1 MYQYEVR
8 FTSVEDG
15 ENFAEW
21 YLANIYWLNE
31 SDQLNRAILSSR
43 TNIYQELMEDERVVQ
58 FNLHKKY

>member
-43 TNIYQELMEDERVVQ
+43 INIYQELMEDERVVQ

>member
-58 FNLHKKY
+58 CNLHKKY

>member
-21 YLANIYWLNE
+21 YLANLYWLNE
-31 SDQLNRAILSSR
+31 SNQCNRAILTSR
-43 TNIYQELMEDERVVQ
+43 TNIYQELMEDDRVVQ
-58 FNLHKKY
+58 FNWLKHN

>member
-21 YLANIYWLNE
+21 YITNLYWLND
-31 SDQLNRAILSSR
+31 SDPCNRAILTSR
-43 TNIYQELMEDERVVQ
+43 TNIYQELMEDDRVVQ
-58 FNLHKKY
+58 FNWLKHN

>member
-8 FTSVEDG
+8 FTSVSDG
-15 ENFAEW
+15 EDFAEW
-21 YLANIYWLNE
+21 HLANIYWLND

>member
-21 YLANIYWLNE
+21 HLANLYWLND

-43 TNIYQELMEDERVVQ
+43 TNIYQELMEDERVIQ
-58 FNLHKKY
+58 FNWLKKH

>member
-21 YLANIYWLNE
+21 YLANLYWLNE
-31 SDQLNRAILSSR
+31 SNQCNRAILTSR
-43 TNIYQELMEDERVVQ
+43 TNIYQELMEDDRVVQ
-58 FNLHKKY
+58 FNWLNN